1 MFRRQTLHCSK
12 CDSTAVRRS
21 RWLSHD
27 EKARNRGR
35 QPVRCNDCGHRFLAD
50 DSRSPQLPIA
60 GAVGAASLLAGL
72 LAVAFLNA
80 ENPPADL
87 PPLKAPDKPA
97 QAAAGLGP
105 VSPAELQAAEA
116 GDAEAQVRVAS
127 ALLAD
132 PELNFAYSGKAIG
145 FLEAAAEHGNTR
157 AMLRLGMLYRKG
169 VGALQ
174 NFNRAAKWLEKAA
187 VNGDPQAML
196 EFGRLYREGVGVPQ
210 DPVRAYVWFNRA
222 AAARDQDAPLE
233 RQAVARLLS
242 PEDLHRAQEAS
253 AQPEVPP
260 PAAPLTTTA
269 TAPRP

>member
-35 QPVRCNDCGHRFLAD
+35 QPVRCSDCGHRFLAD
-50 DSRSPQLPIA
+50 DSRSPLLPIA
-60 GAVGAASLLAGL
+60 AAVGVAVLTGL
-72 LAVAFLNA
+72 LLVALFNA
-80 ENPPADL
+80 PTATPEL
-87 PPLKAPDKPA
+87 PPLTAPEKPA
-97 QAAAGLGP
+97 QAAGLGP
-105 VSPAELQAAEA
+105 ITAAELQAAES
-116 GDAEAQVRVAS
+116 GDAEAQLRVAS

-174 NFNRAAKWLEKAA
+174 NFSQAAKWLEKAA
-187 VNGDPQAML
+187 SSGDPQAML
-196 EFGRLYREGVGVPQ
+196 EYGRLYREGVGVPQ

-222 AAARDQDAPLE
+222 AAARDPDAPLE
-233 RQAVARLLS
+233 RQAVARLLT
-242 PEDLHRAQEAS
+242 PEELHRAQEAS
-253 AQPEVPP
+253 AQPLAREQ
-260 PAAPLTTTA
+260 ASPLA
-269 TAPRP
+269 TAGAPR